1 MALQHTLSYFGEG
14 IVTIVNILRSLPEGI
29 CVCITGSREQ
39 VDAQLQH
46 WCAC

>member
-1 MALQHTLSYFGEG
+1 MTLQHTLDYFGEG

-29 CVCITGSREQ
+29 SVCKTGSREQ

-46 WCAC
+46 WRTC